1 MSDPVFARSFNADD
15 STVVSFETVGDA
27 LGNVDIGVG
36 VVGNR
41 CGVHGE
47 SHDVSLGTTVAPEG
61 TGVHGRGGIT
71 GVEGDGR
78 SAGVRGFVNTAS
90 SPAIATGVL
99 GDGFDHEIGVTGL
112 SFAGNDRVTLGSAA
126 GVIGA
131 SNADSQKDPRDPR
144 KILGAGVVGLS
155 LRSIPS
161 KLDLPV
167 WALPDPREQPID
179 GDGTGVWGASGGG
192 RGVHG
197 ESRDEAGVFGES
209 NSARGGVFQ
218 STQQAQLHLVPKVVT
233 TGQQRHMEETV
244 ISTAFPILPKEG
256 IAGDLMATVD
266 EDENVRLWFCVRTQA
281 GGRPAGWAPVL
292 LGPTFD
298 AT

>member
-1 MSDPVFARSFNADD
+1 MSDPVFARSFGADD
-15 STVVSFETVGDA
+15 STAVSFETVGDA
-27 LGNVDIGVG
+27 LGKVDIGVG

-47 SHDVSLGTTVAPEG
+47 SQDASLGTRVAPES
-61 TGVHGRGGIT
+61 TGVHGRGGMT
-71 GVEGDGR
+71 GVEGEGG
-78 SAGVRGFVNTAS
+78 SAGVHGFVTTAS
-90 SPAIATGVL
+90 SPATATGVL
-99 GDGFDHEIGVTGL
+99 GEGYHQEIGVTGL
-112 SFAGNDRVTLGSAA
+112 SFAGSGPDRDLGRAA

-155 LRSIPS
+155 LRSIPT

-167 WALPDPREQPID
+167 FALPDPRQPID
-179 GDGTGVWGASGGG
+179 GGGTGVWGASRGG

-244 ISTAFPILPKEG
+244 ISTDFPILPKGG

-266 EDENVRLWFCVRTQA
+266 EHGNCRLWFCVRTEA

>member
-1 MSDPVFARSFNADD
+1 MP
-15 STVVSFETVGDA
+15 
-27 LGNVDIGVG
+27 
-36 VVGNR
+36 
-41 CGVHGE
+41 E
-47 SHDVSLGTTVAPEG
+47 S
-61 TGVHGRGGIT
+61 TGVHGRGGFT
-71 GVEGDGR
+71 GVEGEGGL
-78 SAGVRGFVNTAS
+78 AGVHGFVTTAS
-90 SPAIATGVL
+90 TPAKATGVL
-99 GDGFDHEIGVTGL
+99 GEGHQQEIGVTGI
-112 SFAGNDRVTLGSAA
+112 SFAGNISDRQLGRAA

-131 SNADSQKDPRDPR
+131 SNADSQKDPGDPR
-144 KILGAGVVGLS
+144 KLRSAGVVGLS
-155 LRSIPS
+155 LRSIPAGV
-161 KLDLPV
+161 PFP
-167 WALPDPREQPID
+167 LPDPRENPID
-179 GDGTGVWGASGGG
+179 GDGTGVWGASRGG

-266 EDENVRLWFCVRTQA
+266 EHGNCRLWFCVRTEA
-281 GGRPAGWAPVL
+281 GGRPAGWAPVV